1 MSSRCWRSASSA
13 SSRWGRLSPRSSVR
27 SRRSGDGGAGVGRS
41 RRVPVH
47 DAPGDRRG
55 PRRELRRRGGRADRP
70 HGSRDAVVV
79 VRLSPP
85 RARPAGRV
93 SLRRAGLAR
102 VRSLGQA
109 GRRRVSARG
118 SGPAAH
124 GLHRC
129 AGPEGVHARR
139 ARLRWPHRARDGR
152 GASGPCATPGDLQHV
167 DVVARAEPPGGM
179 AQSRAIGT
187 RGPAPVRTARF
198 LGERALAAGGAGR
211 ALHAGGARAVHRGAA
226 RPGCAARD
234 VDLRARAAPLQ
245 RVVRPALAAARPDRR
260 DSGPARVGDEGSCVR
275 DGVAALA
282 NGLQR
287 RAGGRVGRRRARA
300 TRGAR
305 PGIGRA
311 GPGLSRGR
319 TEDRM
324 RDLRL
329 HAGMPI
335 KPIYGPEDLAGRD
348 ADKDIGRPG
357 EYPYTRGIHPHMYR
371 DRLWTM
377 RQYIGFGTPE
387 ETNARFKYLMAHGQD
402 ALNVAFDL
410 PTQLG
415 LDSDDPRAE
424 GEVGRVGMAIDTL
437 ADMEAAFDGIPLDR
451 VSVSLTIN
459 GMAAPI
465 TAMYYA
471 VAEQQGAAPERVVTT
486 PQNDIL
492 KEFIA
497 RGTWVYPVEPSLRLV
512 ADLIEFSARRYPRSN
527 PVSVC
532 GYHIREAGCTTAQ
545 EMAYGLAIAAAYV
558 ELMLARGMAIDD
570 FAPRIS
576 FNFTCWGKIFEEVA
590 KFRAGRR
597 LYARMMRERFGATNP
612 RSWMFRSLIGGG
624 GSAFTMQEPE
634 NNIVRGAYIALA
646 GALSG
651 AQTMALP
658 TYDEAYTIPSPK
670 AQLIALR
677 TMQICAEESGA
688 ADTADPLAGSYYV
701 EALTNEMEAKI
712 LEELAAVERMGGIV
726 EAVKSG
732 ALQAEVAR
740 QAYLFEQRMASG
752 EIPKVA
758 VNCHVGDQPAEADR
772 EVELYAFDA
781 RVAETQVAKLAK
793 VRRDR
798 DDRAARAALARLTD
812 EARGPGN
819 LMPAIMEAVKAY
831 ATLGEVNRAMKAVF
845 GEHEEPVTW

>member
-1 MSSRCWRSASSA
+1 M
-13 SSRWGRLSPRSSVR
+13 
-27 SRRSGDGGAGVGRS
+27 
-41 RRVPVH
+41 
-47 DAPGDRRG
+47 
-55 PRRELRRRGGRADRP
+55 
-70 HGSRDAVVV
+70 
-79 VRLSPP
+79 
-85 RARPAGRV
+85 
-93 SLRRAGLAR
+93 
-102 VRSLGQA
+102 
-109 GRRRVSARG
+109 
-118 SGPAAH
+118 
-124 GLHRC
+124 
-129 AGPEGVHARR
+129 
-139 ARLRWPHRARDGR
+139 
-152 GASGPCATPGDLQHV
+152 
-167 DVVARAEPPGGM
+167 
-179 AQSRAIGT
+179 
-187 RGPAPVRTARF
+187 
-198 LGERALAAGGAGR
+198 
-211 ALHAGGARAVHRGAA
+211 
-226 RPGCAARD
+226 RD
-234 VDLRARAAPLQ
+234 V
-245 RVVRPALAAARPDRR
+245 
-260 DSGPARVGDEGSCVR
+260 
-275 DGVAALA
+275 
-282 NGLQR
+282 
-287 RAGGRVGRRRARA
+287 
-300 TRGAR
+300 
-305 PGIGRA
+305 
-311 GPGLSRGR
+311 
-319 TEDRM
+319 
-324 RDLRL
+324 RL
-329 HAGMPI
+329 HAGI
-335 KPIYGPEDLAGRD
+335 AVKPVYGPEDLAGRD
-348 ADKDIGRPG
+348 PERDVGRPG
-357 EYPYTRGIHPHMYR
+357 EYPYTRGIHRHMYR

-415 LDSDDPRAE
+415 LDSDDPRAD

-437 ADMEAAFDGIPLDR
+437 ADMEEAFAGIPLDR

-471 VAEQQGAAPERVVTT
+471 VAARQGAAADRVVTT

-497 RGTWVYPVEPSLRLV
+497 RGTWIYPVEPSLRLV
-512 ADLIEFSARRYPRSN
+512 GDLIEYSARHFPRSN

-558 ELMLARGMAIDD
+558 ELMLRRGLAVDE

-576 FNFTCWGKIFEEVA
+576 FNFTAWGKIFEEVA

-597 LYARMMRERFGATNP
+597 LYARMLRERFGARDP

-688 ADTADPLAGSYYV
+688 ADTVDPLAGSYYV

-712 LEELAAVERMGGIV
+712 LDELAAVERMGGIV
-726 EAVKSG
+726 EAVKTG

-740 QAYLFEQRMASG
+740 QAYRFEQAIVAG
-752 EIPKVA
+752 AIPKVA
-758 VNCHVGDQPAEADR
+758 VNCHVGDRAAEADR
-772 EVELYAFDA
+772 DVELYAFDPG
-781 RVAETQVAKLAK
+781 VAAAQVAKLAR
-793 VRRDR
+793 VRRER
-798 DDRAARAALARLTD
+798 DAGAARAALARLTD
-812 EARGPGN
+812 EARGSAN
-819 LMPAIMEAVKAY
+819 LMPAITDAVQAY
-831 ATLGEVNRAMKAVF
+831 ATLGEINRAMKDVF
-845 GEHEEPVTW
+845 GEHKEPVTW